1 MKINVIFNEN
11 GISIIDVLTEDFVAF
26 LDEYINKK
34 INRKGFITK

>member
-34 INRKGFITK
+34 LTKKDS

>member
-11 GISIIDVLTEDFVAF
+11 GISIIDVLRDDFMAF

-34 INRKGFITK
+34 LTGKDS